1 MGILSLIFGALDPIS
16 KIGEQIARYKIA
28 AANATTDQAKV
39 AAEERVK
46 GLEAKRDV
54 LVAEAATSKVNG
66 IMRAM
71 LAAPVAVILWKV
83 FVWDK
88 ALGQWTQG
96 RTDALSPEL
105 WQVVTAVLGFYFLY
119 EGAVGVT
126 RILRR

>member
-1 MGILSLIFGALDPIS
+1 MGFLSLIFGALDPIT

-28 AANATTDQAKV
+28 AANAQTDQARL

-46 GLEAKRDV
+46 TLESKRDV
-54 LVAEAATSKVNG
+54 LIAEAGSSKVNAV
-66 IMRAM
+66 MRAL
-71 LAAPVAVILWKV
+71 LAAPVAALLWKV

-88 ALGQWTQG
+88 ALGQWTHG

-105 WQVVTAVLGFYFLY
+105 WHVVTAVLGFYFLY